1 MSRVV
6 SHHWVKIAAH
16 PPTYFPR
23 GVSANVPTTLHHGE
37 WVETGDARGSRY
49 FIPFKLPAGTSRRSL
64 IEEAQSARTVK
75 RLRQIQAE
83 DAEMLKNRT
92 IDSTKSAPLIALGT
106 IATLGFC
113 PTIFVDTEWRE
124 GWNKQW
130 QDQTLPARD
139 E

>member
-1 MSRVV
+1 
-6 SHHWVKIAAH
+6 
-16 PPTYFPR
+16 
-23 GVSANVPTTLHHGE
+23 
-37 WVETGDARGSRY
+37 
-49 FIPFKLPAGTSRRSL
+49 
-64 IEEAQSARTVK
+64 
-75 RLRQIQAE
+75 
-83 DAEMLKNRT
+83 MLKNRT

-130 QDQTLPARD
+130 HPDQKLPARD